1 MWNTTFNKNQSS
13 AVAAARRTALS
24 SAATPSSAK
33 RASAFTPADTANRA
47 SAVTQAD
54 TATPFCLDEILLLE
68 AFSESF
74 RERCFMKLNFL
85 DKVTPANPGVKV
97 RRIATPAIAS
107 AFAAQVWQ
115 NELKCLSAMVALDL
129 IWQTLKP
136 MKNNQLFNTVA
147 QYCHGLKHKGIVA
160 MFSLLQKEMV
170 FSKKNRVKQND
181 ASGEVELI
189 LSPLISPI
197 LRLVLGTS
205 FTNASIRNKSLKGG
219 VVTTG
224 RALHVMAQEG
234 IANCKKA

>member
-13 AVAAARRTALS
+13 AAAAARRTALS

-54 TATPFCLDEILLLE
+54 TATPS
-68 AFSESF
+68 ANRTSA
-74 RERCFMKLNFL
+74 
-85 DKVTPANPGVKV
+85 VTPANPGVKV

-136 MKNNQLFNTVA
+136 MKKNQLFDTVA

-160 MFSLLQKEMV
+160 MFSLL
-170 FSKKNRVKQND
+170 
-181 ASGEVELI
+181 
-189 LSPLISPI
+189 
-197 LRLVLGTS
+197 
-205 FTNASIRNKSLKGG
+205 LKGDG
-219 VVTTG
+219 FF
-224 RALHVMAQEG
+224 E
-234 IANCKKA
+234 KE